1 MGETLLLKKQT
12 HDLHCLKKKCKQLFW
27 EEKELQNYRVY
38 DSKDALS
45 ADFVEIILDTSSIEV
60 FIEDGQ
66 KTMSMRIFPNVPLTI
81 CELLVDE

>member
-1 MGETLLLKKQT
+1 MQT
-12 HDLHCLKKKCKQLFW
+12 TILGK
-27 EEKELQNYRVY
+27 EKELQNYRVY

-66 KTMSMRIFPNVPLTI
+66 KTMSMRIFPNIPLTI